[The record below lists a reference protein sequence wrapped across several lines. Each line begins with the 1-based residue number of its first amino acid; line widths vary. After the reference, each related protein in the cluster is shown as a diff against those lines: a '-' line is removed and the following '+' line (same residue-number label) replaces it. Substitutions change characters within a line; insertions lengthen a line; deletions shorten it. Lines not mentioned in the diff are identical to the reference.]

1 MQPHERILV
10 EGSRQE
16 FLELAAE
23 FDAPAFVRRA
33 LYTSECEQALIDQCS
48 LKRQQ
53 LLEMSRTRLA
63 RLGQLIGGRWE
74 RLRPC
79 LLTNVHCSPSYLQ
92 QLHDEWRPT
101 LRLPLQVSFAD
112 RPIRRALQDLSIS
125 FVHFNRKWQRF
136 VDELDLEH
144 INQVRLDYNNYY
156 VLEKACAFRSE
167 RLGQA
172 GFQPLRPYTKQDI
185 WTRFTELVDPLAE
198 DNR

>member
-1 MQPHERILV
+1 M
-10 EGSRQE
+10 
-16 FLELAAE
+16 
-23 FDAPAFVRRA
+23 RRA

-48 LKRQQ
+48 LKSQQ

-74 RLRPC
+74 RLHPC

-144 INQVRLDYNNYY
+144 INQVRLDYNTTTFWKK
-156 VLEKACAFRSE
+156 LAHSARKDSD
-167 RLGQA
+167 
-172 GFQPLRPYTKQDI
+172 KQDFNLCVRTQSKI
-185 WTRFTELVDPLAE
+185 SGHAFPNWWIR
-198 DNR
+198 